1 MPEFNKKLDHFTSTL
16 LAEATAETDRVLGEV
31 KAQHDASYSA
41 AEDKI
46 LAETYHYIRTEV
58 SRIRSEEGRKVSR
71 HMLDNKKALYLR
83 REEIAREV
91 FEAVRDRI
99 VAYSATPEYRKRLT
113 EVARQTVD
121 TLKGAGD
128 IVICLRPEDM
138 DQSDAIAAAL
148 DGVKVE
154 FKADNRILMGGLTA
168 SSPSLGRR
176 VDATFGTAMEELN
189 GHFAEIFGLS
199 LSDDLTETVE

>member
-1 MPEFNKKLDHFTSTL
+1 MSSSFNQRRFSLHAEFNKKLDHFTSTL

-91 FEAVRDRI
+91 FEAVRDPHRR
-99 VAYSATPEYRKRLT
+99 VQRHPRVPQAADRGGP
-113 EVARQTVD
+113 
-121 TLKGAGD
+121 
-128 IVICLRPEDM
+128 
-138 DQSDAIAAAL
+138 SD
-148 DGVKVE
+148 
-154 FKADNRILMGGLTA
+154 GGH
-168 SSPSLGRR
+168 PQGRR
-176 VDATFGTAMEELN
+176 
-189 GHFAEIFGLS
+189 
-199 LSDDLTETVE
+199 